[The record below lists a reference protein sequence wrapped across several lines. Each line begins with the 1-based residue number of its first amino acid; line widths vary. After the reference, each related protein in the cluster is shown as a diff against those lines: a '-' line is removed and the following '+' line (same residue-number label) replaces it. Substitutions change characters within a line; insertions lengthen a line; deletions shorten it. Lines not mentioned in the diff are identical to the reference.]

1 MIALM
6 IEVGHEG
13 FDAGLEI
20 VGAEVILQQD
30 RVLPA
35 FDLALLLGTVRRAIV
50 GQQSRAMDD
59 VDA

>member
-1 MIALM
+1 MT
-6 IEVGHEG
+6 EVGHEG

-20 VGAEVILQQD
+20 AGAEVILQQD

-50 GQQSRAMDD
+50 GRQSQAMDD